1 MSHRPRPVQR
11 LAWALPLLMLALA
24 GGLTAQSSVN
34 KALKSTSAP
43 RDDEDFARSVKEWT
57 TRPEFSSPLVDHLP
71 KVAGIPS
78 PKDVLGHHI
87 GEPKKLTYYA
97 DILKYYRA
105 LAAATPR
112 VKVLPIGTSDE
123 NRDHVV
129 VFVGSDESIKN
140 LDTYRGY
147 LGQLADPRTLSD
159 AQAKDVIAKA
169 KPIYHLMGGL
179 HSGEI
184 GPSEMLMELVYRV
197 ATEDS
202 PLVKQIRDNVIVSV
216 TPVADPDGRD
226 RNVEWFNLYG
236 PQQTTGN
243 PQIGVP
249 YWGKYVFHDD
259 NRDINYSQVSMRAL
273 LDWYLQWHPPI
284 MHDLHQAQTLLYTFS
299 GQAPQNPTLD
309 PILYG
314 ELPMMSNF
322 EMAQMTKY
330 GMPGVWTHGFVD
342 MWSPGYLAF
351 MSSNHNGM
359 IRMYE
364 IQGFN
369 GANTQH
375 MRLGPS
381 TPGARGG
388 RPSPPGATGGRSG
401 PVADSGQGTAAAE
414 GGRGQA
420 PTNAGQAQEAG
431 PTGDTT
437 AALNAGRGG
446 QGREWYRPLPATG
459 EFDWS
464 LRNNTNYGET
474 GVLTA
479 LQYTSTFPKI
489 ILENFYQ
496 KSRNSIDAAR
506 KDAVAGYVIAP
517 NRDMTRVE
525 RLVNMLR
532 MQGIEVGKAT
542 AEVKLREGTFPA
554 GSFIVK
560 RDQPYGRL
568 AKILL
573 EKQVYPDPAL
583 RTYDDAAWTMGLMSH
598 NDVKEIADKTILD
611 VVVTPVAQLTIAGTV
626 NGAGSVFAVAH
637 YGSNNMITLRYRLK
651 DLRVQAAEK
660 EFSQGDTK
668 FPAGSFIV
676 SGDAARVRS
685 AVESLGLTAV
695 AMASAPDVPKH
706 DLDLPRVAL
715 YSTWGGTQDVGWVRY
730 AFDKFDVPY
739 ELIFKERV
747 AKGNLRGS
755 YDVIVVPHQGGSG
768 KRLVFDIE
776 GRGKPIP
783 YRKDPKYPSLG
794 SYGESDDITGGMG
807 LAGVAEFDRFVR
819 DGGVLVTLGTS
830 SYFPAEFGLAPKV
843 DAARTTANF
852 YAPGPIVDAEILH
865 PENPI
870 FYGYDRTTIPVR
882 YASGPLLSVQTN
894 QNPFGEAPPPG
905 PPQTPAGVL
914 MRYPGGDDHVLSGL
928 MRGAAE
934 VRNRPAIVDQ
944 PEGKGRVILFAGNPC
959 YRWQNFGEFNMLFN
973 TLLNFNDFKTEAP
986 RETEQQ

>member
-1 MSHRPRPVQR
+1 M
-11 LAWALPLLMLALA
+11 
-24 GGLTAQSSVN
+24 
-34 KALKSTSAP
+34 
-43 RDDEDFARSVKEWT
+43 KEWT

-71 KVAGIPS
+71 KAAGIPS

-105 LAAATPR
+105 LASATPR
-112 VKVLPIGTSDE
+112 VKVLSIGKSDE
-123 NRDHVV
+123 NRELVV
-129 VFVGSDESIKN
+129 VFVGSDESLKN
-140 LDTYRGY
+140 LETYRRY
-147 LGQLADPRTLSD
+147 LGQLADPRTMSD
-159 AQAKDVIAKA
+159 AQAKDIIAKA

-179 HSGEI
+179 HSGEV
-184 GPSEMLMELVYRV
+184 GPSEMLMELVYRI

-202 PLVKQIRDNVIVSV
+202 SLVKQIRDNVIVSV

-226 RNVEWFNLYG
+226 RNVDWFNLYG

-369 GANTQH
+369 GANTQR

-381 TPGARGG
+381 TPGAARGRSGQAAPSTSDAAGG
-388 RPSPPGATGGRSG
+388 RPGQAPEGGGGGRG
-401 PVADSGQGTAAAE
+401 GAAAE

-420 PTNAGQAQEAG
+420 PTNAAQAQEAG
-431 PTGDTT
+431 PTGDTA

-573 EKQVYPDPAL
+573 EK
-583 RTYDDAAWTMGLMSH
+583 
-598 NDVKEIADKTILD
+598 
-611 VVVTPVAQLTIAGTV
+611 
-626 NGAGSVFAVAH
+626 
-637 YGSNNMITLRYRLK
+637 
-651 DLRVQAAEK
+651 
-660 EFSQGDTK
+660 
-668 FPAGSFIV
+668 
-676 SGDAARVRS
+676 
-685 AVESLGLTAV
+685 
-695 AMASAPDVPKH
+695 
-706 DLDLPRVAL
+706 
-715 YSTWGGTQDVGWVRY
+715 
-730 AFDKFDVPY
+730 
-739 ELIFKERV
+739 
-747 AKGNLRGS
+747 
-755 YDVIVVPHQGGSG
+755 
-768 KRLVFDIE
+768 
-776 GRGKPIP
+776 
-783 YRKDPKYPSLG
+783 
-794 SYGESDDITGGMG
+794 
-807 LAGVAEFDRFVR
+807 
-819 DGGVLVTLGTS
+819 
-830 SYFPAEFGLAPKV
+830 
-843 DAARTTANF
+843 
-852 YAPGPIVDAEILH
+852 
-865 PENPI
+865 
-870 FYGYDRTTIPVR
+870 
-882 YASGPLLSVQTN
+882 
-894 QNPFGEAPPPG
+894 
-905 PPQTPAGVL
+905 
-914 MRYPGGDDHVLSGL
+914 
-928 MRGAAE
+928 
-934 VRNRPAIVDQ
+934 
-944 PEGKGRVILFAGNPC
+944 
-959 YRWQNFGEFNMLFN
+959 
-973 TLLNFNDFKTEAP
+973 
-986 RETEQQ
+986 